1 MASPI
6 SVVMTIRD
14 IITLPDPRLKLVSEP
29 VVVVDDEIRRL
40 LDDML
45 ETMYAAPGIGL
56 AAIQIAVPKRLVT
69 IDVSREGEPKAP
81 MFLVDPKV
89 LWTSEELVEH
99 QEGCLSIPEHYDDV
113 VRPAKVRVG
122 YLDRDGVA
130 REVEAEGLLAV
141 CLQHEI
147 DHLDGIV
154 FVDHLSR
161 LKRERVVRK
170 FAKQARLKAREEAP
184 RRFGM
189 LRI

>member
-1 MASPI
+1 
-6 SVVMTIRD
+6 MTIRE

-29 VVVVDDEIRRL
+29 VTHVDDEIRRI

-45 ETMYAAPGIGL
+45 ETMYDAPGVGL

-81 MFLVDPKV
+81 LFLVNPEV
-89 LWTSEELVEH
+89 VWASEELSEY
-99 QEGCLSIPEHYDDV
+99 QEGCLSVPEHYDEV
-113 VRPAKVRVG
+113 VRPARVRVA

-130 REVEAEGLLAV
+130 REIEASGLLAT

-147 DHLDGIV
+147 DHLDGIM

-161 LKRERVVRK
+161 LKRERVVKK
-170 FAKQARLKAREEAP
+170 FAKAAKFKARDEAP
-184 RRFGM
+184 RRFGFG
-189 LRI
+189 RSI